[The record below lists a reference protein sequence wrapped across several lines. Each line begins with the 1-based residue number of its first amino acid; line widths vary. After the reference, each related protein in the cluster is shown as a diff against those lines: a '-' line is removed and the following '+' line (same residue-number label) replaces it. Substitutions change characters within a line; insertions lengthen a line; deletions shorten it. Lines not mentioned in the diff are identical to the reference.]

1 MNAKFNLSNSLTLV
15 LLVISLVTLGACQD
29 RTALLVKDSNTSIAI
44 ERTGL
49 DGEYDP
55 SGLAK
60 RVAKAL
66 AEDSAL
72 SGISTVYVAQNGNN
86 ATTWLA
92 QNYDTTNGR
101 SDFEVEWRNTSLCR
115 TNWWT
120 SCSVI
125 TLIKNAST
133 GTRNPHLILQTRRP

>member
-1 MNAKFNLSNSLTLV
+1 MNTKSNLSNSLTLV
-15 LLVISLVTLGACQD
+15 LMIISLVTLGACQD

-66 AEDSAL
+66 AEDSVL
-72 SGISTVYVAQNGNN
+72 SGISTIYVAQNDSNIILKGKVSNE
-86 ATTWLA
+86 TLIDRLVTVA
-92 QNYDTTNGR
+92 QNVRGVSKVDI
-101 SDFEVEWRNTSLCR
+101 SQVEIR
-115 TNWWT
+115 
-120 SCSVI
+120 
-125 TLIKNAST
+125 
-133 GTRNPHLILQTRRP
+133 

>member
-15 LLVISLVTLGACQD
+15 LLVISLITLGGCQD
-29 RTALLVKDSNTSIAI
+29 RIALLVKDSNTSIAI

-72 SGISTVYVAQNGNN
+72 GRISTVYVAQNDSNIILKGKVTNQ
-86 ATTWLA
+86 TLIDRLVTVA
-92 QNYDTTNGR
+92 QNVSGVGKVDV
-101 SDFEVEWRNTSLCR
+101 SQVEIR
-115 TNWWT
+115 
-120 SCSVI
+120 
-125 TLIKNAST
+125 
-133 GTRNPHLILQTRRP
+133 